1 MVMYN
6 LCSMCLLGRNL
17 YKEDYKQVRKRLGF
31 FLCKEKDE
39 QFLFWFLFVFFLIS
53 ILFSTHFFFSV
64 FIFFLFFFM
73 VKKEVEEM
81 GLCFFKGR
89 FFILLARVFLF
100 SLFIVKTVLSSFP
113 IYSSN
118 LTFSCLAFYLAV
130 FLFNFFFF

>member
-1 MVMYN
+1 MN
-6 LCSMCLLGRNL
+6 SFSF
-17 YKEDYKQVRKRLGF
+17 GF
-31 FLCKEKDE
+31 S
-39 QFLFWFLFVFFLIS
+39 LFFFLIS

-64 FIFFLFFFM
+64 FIFFLFFFV
-73 VKKEVEEM
+73 VKKKVEEM

-118 LTFSCLAFYLAV
+118 LTFSCLTFYLAV
-130 FLFNFFFF
+130 SLFNFFFF